1 VKPHGYHYCDYTFL
15 FDYHSPTSPRIFFAA
30 AHVEHICVQFL
41 SETHQCVLPY
51 VRLILAV
58 ALFLFAVCKRIVD
71 IAVILVL
78 MCSTETLPVLFSIHL
93 RMQFMVQYWDSVG
106 QTSLWPRPPVAQQ
119 RDSRTPPRRP
129 PRSARFAVH
138 SHIASGFLFI
148 PILHLNFYLLPQGS

>member
-15 FDYHSPTSPRIFFAA
+15 FNYHSPTSPRIFFAA

-71 IAVILVL
+71 IAVILML
-78 MCSTETLPVLFSIHL
+78 MCSTETLPVLFSIHIFACNSWCNIGIVSVRRACGRGRRWHSKDTPERRLDVRLGL
-93 RMQFMVQYWDSVG
+93 RGSQS
-106 QTSLWPRPPVAQQ
+106 
-119 RDSRTPPRRP
+119 
-129 PRSARFAVH
+129 
-138 SHIASGFLFI
+138 I
-148 PILHLNFYLLPQGS
+148 PKLHLNFYLFPYYI